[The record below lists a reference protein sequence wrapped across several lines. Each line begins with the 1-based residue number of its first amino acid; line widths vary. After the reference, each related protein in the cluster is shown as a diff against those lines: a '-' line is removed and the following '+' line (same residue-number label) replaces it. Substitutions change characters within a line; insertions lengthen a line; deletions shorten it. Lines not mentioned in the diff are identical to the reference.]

1 MIVSC
6 EENILPTTL
15 SRYQLN
21 EIYNVYEFSL
31 FYKALPSKSLYFQA
45 YGGSGGKH
53 SKVRITGMAVFNALG
68 ENIPTFAVKK
78 STKLKAWSTFETF
91 VNIVHEREIGTLF
104 GELLHELDCK
114 FERQGRKIS
123 LDRC

>member
-45 YGGSGGKH
+45 YGGSGGKY

-78 STKLKAWSTFETF
+78 STKLKA
-91 VNIVHEREIGTLF
+91 
-104 GELLHELDCK
+104 
-114 FERQGRKIS
+114 
-123 LDRC
+123 